1 MLVKYLFILSLF
13 CGSVCSYSQNGIDVI
28 QLLNLQEEVQ
38 QLEKKI
44 SRDIKKDP
52 ILSKESGLKQFYVFW
67 LCYPDTLEKKDF
79 LNHSFLYKLHPYYYT
94 INSRSIFKKRIKFV
108 AVDVL
113 VSDSVGHLVALG
125 NYSSFG
131 HSNGV
136 RKDYIELTKMLY
148 NKDFDFVFYIL
159 FEEPRMVRF
168 SSTYIAL
175 KDDDI
180 YVLKTSIK
188 ELKKYTL
195 EEFWELQDKKWFPSL
210 YE

>member
-1 MLVKYLFILSLF
+1 MFALS
-13 CGSVCSYSQNGIDVI
+13 CGSIFSYAQNGIDVI

-52 ILSKESGLKQFYVFW
+52 ILSKKNGLEQFNVFW
-67 LCYPDTLEKKDF
+67 LCCPDSLKKEDF
-79 LNHSFLYKLHPYYYT
+79 LNLSFLYRLHPDYNIVKY
-94 INSRSIFKKRIKFV
+94 RSFFKKDIKQ
-108 AVDVL
+108 VL
-113 VSDSVGHLVALG
+113 VDTFISDSVGNLVAKG
-125 NYSSFG
+125 SFFSFG
-131 HSNGV
+131 HSNGL

-148 NKDFDFVFYIL
+148 NKDFDFVFYLL
-159 FEEPRMVRF
+159 FEGSKMVRF
-168 SSTYIAL
+168 TSTYIAL

-180 YVLKTSIK
+180 YVLKTSIN

-195 EEFWELQDKKWFPSL
+195 EEFWELRDRDWFPSL